1 MIADDTILLFNF
13 NLESSSATVPSARF
27 PTYDEDYDHPIK
39 RFHFRPLLSFHSTS
53 YLRVSF
59 YFYPLEYRFS
69 THQRIIIIR
78 YPVYPAL
85 NAGGSAD
92 NKSQAAGVG
101 GLLFG
106 IHIYTT
112 RQFSQQMTRMAT
124 IQNIEQNR
132 AEKKR
137 RDEVERNAPTR
148 DSQSAALM

>member
-39 RFHFRPLLSFHSTS
+39 RFHFRPLLSFHSTL

-78 YPVYPAL
+78 YPVYPSL

-106 IHIYTT
+106 IHICTT
-112 RQFSQQMTRMAT
+112 IFPANDKNGNNTKHV
-124 IQNIEQNR
+124 EQNR